1 VPWPP
6 LRSARNWSIASG
18 GLTDTSF
25 PAGCDRAAL
34 SAVRYRYNVGRAYQG
49 CGRPARAFVVA
60 ITGDVYGHTS
70 DDTARAAVDGLAGR
84 LGL

>member
-1 VPWPP
+1 M
-6 LRSARNWSIASG
+6 ASG

-49 CGRPARAFVVA
+49 CGRPARAFV
-60 ITGDVYGHTS
+60 DRD
-70 DDTARAAVDGLAGR
+70 DDTARAAVEGLAGR